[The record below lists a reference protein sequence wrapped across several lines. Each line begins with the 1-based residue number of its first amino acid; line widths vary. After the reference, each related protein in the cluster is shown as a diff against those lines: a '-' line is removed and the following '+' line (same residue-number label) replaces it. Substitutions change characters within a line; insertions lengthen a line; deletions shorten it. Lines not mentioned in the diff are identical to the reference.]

1 MPGGNGAFTNGGY
14 IQEVNPAYGH
24 PGYLE
29 LTHFY
34 LDDTKQ
40 VWRPVIASEKPMSNV
55 QATFT
60 LPEQVRSNLS
70 DYSISLDVQSVN
82 TKIGAWGGTYGD
94 YTWEA
99 MDPSQLVDNGDGTI
113 TANIG
118 NLEAMHGTVFQVVIT
133 SNAAKFVKTDQFVT
147 AAALTGTYPDSEC
160 PELVEPEPE
169 PADPESTE
177 PEETKPE
184 TEEPKDSEPDN
195 PSDETTASEVPS
207 VDEPASGDQPESSVQ
222 PEETAVLGH
231 STVAPTAPAA
241 AGVSDATTPVN
252 NEPALANTG
261 VEVRTSLL
269 IALALIISGATI
281 MMLRRRSHG

>member
-1 MPGGNGAFTNGGY
+1 MFTNGGY

-34 LDDTKQ
+34 LGDTQQ

-70 DYSISLDVQSVN
+70 NYSISLDVQSAN
-82 TKIGAWGGTYGD
+82 AKIGAWGGTYGD
-94 YTWEA
+94 YAWEA
-99 MDPSQLVDNGDGTI
+99 MDPSQVVDNGDGTI

-118 NLEAMHGTVFQVVIT
+118 NLEAMHGTVFQIVIT
-133 SNAAKFVKTDQFVT
+133 SNVGNFVKTDQFVT
-147 AAALTGTYPDSEC
+147 TAALTGTYPDSEC
-160 PELVEPEPE
+160 PELIAPEPA

-184 TEEPKDSEPDN
+184 TEEPKDSEPAI
-195 PSDETTASEVPS
+195 PSDETTSPVAPHA
-207 VDEPASGDQPESSVQ
+207 DEPAAQ

-231 STVAPTAPAA
+231 STAVPTAPAA
-241 AGVSDATTPVN
+241 AGVSDATMPVN
-252 NEPALANTG
+252 NELTLANTG